1 MIGLANRPAGGGSD
15 LVVLQREA
23 SWCRSSLWGLL
34 LMVDADSL
42 QYNRIIIYS
51 ATGSPTESAT
61 DEIFKKRE
69 HYAPAPRSERWQVV
83 TLFSAGHLVPT

>member
-15 LVVLQREA
+15 FVVLKREA

-61 DEIFKKRE
+61 DEIFKKESIMRRL
-69 HYAPAPRSERWQVV
+69 PDRRDGKWLLSSLQD
-83 TLFSAGHLVPT
+83 T